1 MRMRIEEQDMSAVAE
16 PAQRAALVSS
26 TATLRRLAAYELP
39 LELDRRVLDLGERKE
54 TLTPDER
61 AELLAWVTFTQQ
73 RSVEKFEAEVALRR
87 LADVFPEIAIQP

>member
-1 MRMRIEEQDMSAVAE
+1 MSAVSE

-26 TATLRRLAAYELP
+26 TAALRRLAAYELP
-39 LELDRRVLDLGERKE
+39 LALDRRVLDLGERKE

-73 RSVEKFEAEVALRR
+73 RSVEKLEAEVALRR
-87 LADVFPEIAIQP
+87 LTDVFPEIAIQS

>member
-1 MRMRIEEQDMSAVAE
+1 MSAVAE

-26 TATLRRLAAYELP
+26 TAALRRLAAYELP
-39 LELDRRVLDLGERKE
+39 LALDSRVLDLGERKE

-73 RSVEKFEAEVALRR
+73 RSIERLEAEVALRR
-87 LADVFPEIAIQP
+87 LADVFPEIAVQS